1 MVWKIQSIDN
11 VCILIENL
19 NQVDYL
25 EKEDVDE
32 EVNREDCVNNCDCG
46 DQQVHDKDC
55 DHKGD

>member
-1 MVWKIQSIDN
+1 MVCKIQSIDN
-11 VCILIENL
+11 VCIL

-32 EVNREDCVNNCDCG
+32 EVNREDCVNNFDCG
-46 DQQVHDKDC
+46 DHQVHDKDC

>member
-1 MVWKIQSIDN
+1 MVCKIQSIDN
-11 VCILIENL
+11 VCIL

-46 DQQVHDKDC
+46 DHQVHDKDC